1 MKSQTFVIK
10 SHDQITSVISFLHS
24 NYNKANF
31 ENKPLVV
38 RVGQKQDD
46 RSTAQNRLYW
56 MWLSQWSKHQ
66 GSNKDTEHLFFKRQ
80 ILSVIY
86 FRDDVGQYR
95 NTFNAVKAL
104 KDQKHP
110 LYNQVAAG
118 LNELISTTDASV
130 QQFTE
135 YLNDIH
141 AFCNK
146 HGCWLETPED
156 LAWVIN

>member
-46 RSTAQNRLYW
+46 RSTAQNKLYW
-56 MWLSQWSKHQ
+56 KWLTQWANHQ
-66 GSNKDTEHLFFKRQ
+66 GSDKDTEHLFFKRKF
-80 ILSVIY
+80 LSVIY

-95 NTFNAVKAL
+95 ATFQAVKKL
-104 KDQKHP
+104 KDEKHP
-110 LYNQVAAG
+110 LYNQVASG
-118 LNELISTTDASV
+118 LNELISTADASV
-130 QQFTE
+130 RQFTE

-146 HGCWLETPED
+146 QGCWLETPED
-156 LAWVIN
+156 LMYTLE